1 MTAEIPEA
9 PGPIMQRMGQIE
21 RRLGVLDTEWGS
33 AARQERTTKWE
44 YEREKA
50 RVGMLFAGRAKNQE
64 VLKALVV
71 DHLWAENE
79 DLMNRL
85 MQAEA
90 AIAGCAAE
98 YKTLDR
104 ELSSL
109 QTRLQ
114 VLARMESIPAVQ
126 R

>member
-1 MTAEIPEA
+1 
-9 PGPIMQRMGQIE
+9 MGNANW
-21 RRLGVLDTEWGS
+21 LS
-33 AARQERTTKWE
+33 
-44 YEREKA
+44 
-50 RVGMLFAGRAKNQE
+50 
-64 VLKALVV
+64 
-71 DHLWAENE
+71 
-79 DLMNRL
+79 NRL